1 MSTAS
6 HRTSCTAFGAQCC
19 HNHRCATRIGAR
31 YSHASGTHA
40 TYVSASSAPQDP
52 PCLLTF
58 LQLAGRSLVPSAGT
72 ALLLPAPGDSAAS
85 CRWRLVRFLPQQR
98 CSCCHAARAPEQGWM
113 SSECR
118 QYHVGPLALLL
129 LRLVLRVLVPLW
141 SSCGGVVTSS
151 PQYIS
156 FSTRSR
162 VLSLDTHILLHTM
175 YHNVSDVTV
184 PYRISKRKHRLRPR
198 SMSKRSRN
206 HAPCG
211 SSHRIQL
218 REAASR

>member
-1 MSTAS
+1 
-6 HRTSCTAFGAQCC
+6 
-19 HNHRCATRIGAR
+19 
-31 YSHASGTHA
+31 
-40 TYVSASSAPQDP
+40 
-52 PCLLTF
+52 
-58 LQLAGRSLVPSAGT
+58 
-72 ALLLPAPGDSAAS
+72 
-85 CRWRLVRFLPQQR
+85 
-98 CSCCHAARAPEQGWM
+98 M

-118 QYHVGPLALLL
+118 HSTMWVQTLALLL

-184 PYRISKRKHRLRPR
+184 LYHTASKRKHRLRPQ

-211 SSHRIQL
+211 NSHRIQL